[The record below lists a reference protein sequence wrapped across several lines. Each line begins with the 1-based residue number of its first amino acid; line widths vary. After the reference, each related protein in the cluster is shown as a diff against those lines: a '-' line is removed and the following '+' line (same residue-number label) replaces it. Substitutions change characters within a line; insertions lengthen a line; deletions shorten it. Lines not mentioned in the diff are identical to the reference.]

1 VRRDR
6 DEAQAREGGADLGGR
21 GRALPKVV
29 IYRLWWALHCEAIE
43 AADLRS
49 VQSKAPPDAGG
60 DAERERP
67 ATCFLRLRRLWH
79 PRRAV
84 GEELRGRGVSRGLRA
99 AGGSDGEEYVARA
112 PAIAD
117 VDFGLTATKRA
128 EPMSRRDQIGAK
140 AAAFI
145 AGEPAS
151 LDDAAAAAAQLLA
164 RSGQPL
170 IAGLGADVEGAR
182 AAIALAGRV
191 GGVVEHMHSTAL
203 MRDLD
208 CLRETGVMLTTP
220 GEARVRADVVL
231 LAGDALPQTW
241 PALNERLLRPP
252 ARPNGVDV
260 ARRIIWL
267 APEAEATI
275 PAFGGEIEVVA
286 AGLGITLATNLAAL
300 RARVKGRPVAGA
312 PIPLPTLDA
321 LAAVLKGAR
330 FGVAVWTAARLGALE
345 LEMLNGLV
353 RDLNE
358 TTRFS
363 TLPLAQPDNGV
374 GVLAACGWMTGFP
387 MRTGFGAGA
396 PVHDPWR
403 FDAERL
409 VASGETDCALWI
421 SAFAAPPPAWGAAVK
436 FIALSER
443 ATQFAEEPNVRIVV
457 GRPGV
462 DHDAI
467 VHSPDA
473 GTLVAVAASAR
484 SPAPSVA
491 EALERIAARL
501 EDPSA
506 RAC

>member
-1 VRRDR
+1 
-6 DEAQAREGGADLGGR
+6 
-21 GRALPKVV
+21 
-29 IYRLWWALHCEAIE
+29 
-43 AADLRS
+43 
-49 VQSKAPPDAGG
+49 
-60 DAERERP
+60 
-67 ATCFLRLRRLWH
+67 
-79 PRRAV
+79 
-84 GEELRGRGVSRGLRA
+84 
-99 AGGSDGEEYVARA
+99 
-112 PAIAD
+112 
-117 VDFGLTATKRA
+117 
-128 EPMSRRDQIGAK
+128 MSRRDQIGAE

-145 AGEPAS
+145 EGKPAS
-151 LDDAAAAAAQLLA
+151 LEEAAAAAAQLLA

-170 IAGLGADVEGAR
+170 IAGLGADIEGAR
-182 AAIALAGRV
+182 AAIALAERL
-191 GGVVEHMHSTAL
+191 GGVVEHMHSAAL

-231 LAGDALPQTW
+231 LVGDALLQTW

-252 ARPNGVDV
+252 ARPDGVDV
-260 ARRIIWL
+260 TRRIFWL
-267 APEAEATI
+267 APEADAII
-275 PAFGGEIEVVA
+275 PGFDGDIEVIA
-286 AGLGITLATNLAAL
+286 AGLGATLAANLASL
-300 RARVKGRPVAGA
+300 RARAKGRPVARGQ
-312 PIPLPTLDA
+312 IPSPTLDA

-330 FGVAVWTAARLGALE
+330 FGVAVWAAARLGALE

-363 TLPLAQPDNGV
+363 TLPLAQPDNGA
-374 GVLAACGWMTGFP
+374 GVLAACGWMIGFP

-409 VASGETDCALWI
+409 VASGEADCALWI
-421 SAFAAPPPAWGAAVK
+421 SAFGAPAPAWRGAPN

-443 ATQFAEEPNVRIVV
+443 ATRFAEEPNVRFVV

-462 DHDAI
+462 DHDAV

-473 GTLVAVAASAR
+473 GTLVAVTASAR
-484 SPAPSVA
+484 SGAPSVA
-491 EALERIAARL
+491 EVLALIAACL
-501 EDPSA
+501 EDASH